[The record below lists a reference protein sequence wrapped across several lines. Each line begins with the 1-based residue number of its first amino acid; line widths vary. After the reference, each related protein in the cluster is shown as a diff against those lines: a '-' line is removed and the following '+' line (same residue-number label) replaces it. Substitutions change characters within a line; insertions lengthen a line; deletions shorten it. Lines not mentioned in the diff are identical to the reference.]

1 MCGIY
6 GMVGAG
12 AETVLP
18 RSSAALLHRG
28 PDGDGGAVRGAG
40 GVGCRRLAIID
51 VAGGAQPLANET
63 ADVIVVCNGEIYNS
77 APLRAALQSRR
88 HRFRTRSDAEVLP
101 HLYEDEGLD
110 FVHALDGMFAL
121 ALWDARRGR
130 LVLAR
135 DRMGEKPLY
144 HATTAAGFLFASE
157 PKALLA
163 SGHAGR
169 EPDWAALAAYLRTG
183 YVPNPAS
190 AFAAVQK
197 LPPGG
202 RLVLERESARA
213 DRYWEV
219 APFLAAPPLPLGLD
233 DAAAELRAHL
243 VRAVRAAL
251 VSDVPLGVFLSGGLD
266 STAVTAVTRSVGGEL
281 NTFALGFAERGF
293 DERDHAALA
302 ARALGTRHHTLTITP
317 SLFLEGVRD
326 LAPLIDEPLPGPAW
340 VPAFLLSRFARS
352 HVKTVLVGEG
362 ADELFAG
369 YPTYPGGALA
379 ARYARLPAA
388 VRRAVAAAAPAL
400 GAPQGNTTVRYLLR
414 RFLEEA
420 DRPAAARHRAWT
432 GCIDAARLVAL
443 ATPGGPLAAPPEP
456 AALPARS
463 AIDAL
468 LALDLTGYLTD
479 DLLPKLDRASMAA
492 SLEGRAPFLDHRLVE
507 FASRLPIE
515 HKVRGLA
522 TKRVLRRAVADL
534 VPPPIRRRVKRGPA
548 PPLRAR
554 HARSPRSRGHPAR
567 GGARA
572 ARGARG
578 APPRQ
583 PPRAVGAHR
592 PAALARGFRRR
603 VSGVRWRGVLAALG
617 ATIGLAGCGGRFP
630 SGWAY
635 VSGVSSSAATVVW
648 TGADGG
654 RASCRGPG
662 GATLGGSARPRG
674 GGLQV
679 VRLEGLAPS
688 TRYVCR
694 LGAAAGTVRFRP

>member
-18 RSSAALLHRG
+18 RMSAALVHRG
-28 PDGDGGAVRGAG
+28 PDGDGWAVRGAG

-63 ADVIVVCNGEIYNS
+63 GDVIVVCNGEIYNS
-77 APLRAALQSRR
+77 APLRSALQSRG

-169 EPDWAALAAYLRTG
+169 EPDWTALAAYLRTG

-190 AFAAVQK
+190 AFAAIQK
-197 LPPGG
+197 VPPGG
-202 RLVLERESARA
+202 RLVLEGESARA

-302 ARALGTRHHTLTITP
+302 ARALGTRHHTLTISP

-326 LAPLIDEPLPGPAW
+326 LTPLIDEPLADPAW
-340 VPAFLLSRFARS
+340 VPTFLLSRFART

-369 YPTYPGGALA
+369 YPTYLGGALA
-379 ARYARLPAA
+379 ARYARLPAG

-400 GAPQGNTTVRYLLR
+400 GAPLGNTTVRYLLR

-420 DRPAAARHRAWT
+420 DRPAPARHRAWT
-432 GCIDAARLVAL
+432 GCVDAARLAAL
-443 ATPGGPLAAPPEP
+443 ATPGGPLALPPEP

-534 VPPPIRRRVKRGPA
+534 VPPPIRRRVKRGLTV
-548 PPLRAR
+548 PLA
-554 HARSPRSRGHPAR
+554 AWLAGPLLPF
-567 GGARA
+567 ARA
-572 ARGARG
+572 TLDRLDPGVIRPEAV
-578 APPRQ
+578 
-583 PPRAVGAHR
+583 RALLEEHVE
-592 PAALARGFRRR
+592 RRR
-603 VSGVRWRGVLAALG
+603 DNRRELWALIVLQLWREGSGVA
-617 ATIGLAGCGGRFP
+617 
-630 SGWAY
+630 
-635 VSGVSSSAATVVW
+635 
-648 TGADGG
+648 
-654 RASCRGPG
+654 
-662 GATLGGSARPRG
+662 
-674 GGLQV
+674 
-679 VRLEGLAPS
+679 
-688 TRYVCR
+688 
-694 LGAAAGTVRFRP
+694 

>member
-6 GMVGAG
+6 GMVGAD
-12 AETVLP
+12 AEAVLP
-18 RSSAALLHRG
+18 RMSATLVHRG
-28 PDGDGGAVRGAG
+28 PDGDGWAVRGAG

-51 VAGGAQPLANET
+51 VAGGAQPLADET
-63 ADVIVVCNGEIYNS
+63 GDVIAVCNGEIYNY
-77 APLRAALQSRR
+77 AALRAGLESRG
-88 HRFRTRSDAEVLP
+88 HRFRTHSDAEVLP
-101 HLYEDEGLD
+101 HLYEERGID
-110 FVHALDGMFAL
+110 FVHPLDGMFGL

-163 SGHAGR
+163 SGHVGR
-169 EPDWAALAAYLRTG
+169 EPDWVALGAYLRTG

-190 AFAAVQK
+190 AFAAVRK

-202 RLVLERESARA
+202 RLVLEGESARA

-219 APFLAAPPLPLGLD
+219 APFLAAPPSPLGLD
-233 DAAAELRAHL
+233 AAAVELRAHL

-281 NTFALGFAERGF
+281 NTFALGFTERGF

-302 ARALGTRHHTLTITP
+302 ARALGTRHHTFTITP

-326 LAPLIDEPLPGPAW
+326 LAPLIDEPLADPAW
-340 VPAFLLSRFARS
+340 VPTFLLSRFART

-369 YPTYPGGALA
+369 YPTYLGGALA
-379 ARYARLPAA
+379 ARYARLPAG

-400 GAPQGNTTVRYLLR
+400 GAPRGNTTLRYLLR

-420 DRPAAARHRAWT
+420 DAPAAARHRAWT
-432 GCIDAARLVAL
+432 GCVDAPRLAAL

-456 AALPARS
+456 ADPPARS

-468 LALDLTGYLTD
+468 LALDLTGYLAD

-492 SLEGRAPFLDHRLVE
+492 SLEGRAPFLDHHLVE
-507 FASRLPIE
+507 FACRLPAE
-515 HKVRGLA
+515 HKLRGLA

-534 VPPPIRRRVKRGPA
+534 VPPPIRRRVKRGLTV
-548 PPLRAR
+548 PLATWL
-554 HARSPRSRGHPAR
+554 AGPLLPF
-567 GGARA
+567 ARA
-572 ARGARG
+572 TLDRLD
-578 APPRQ
+578 
-583 PPRAVGAHR
+583 PRAVR
-592 PAALARGFRRR
+592 PEAVRALLDEHVARRR
-603 VSGVRWRGVLAALG
+603 DNRRELWALIVLQLWREACAVA
-617 ATIGLAGCGGRFP
+617 
-630 SGWAY
+630 
-635 VSGVSSSAATVVW
+635 
-648 TGADGG
+648 
-654 RASCRGPG
+654 
-662 GATLGGSARPRG
+662 
-674 GGLQV
+674 
-679 VRLEGLAPS
+679 
-688 TRYVCR
+688 
-694 LGAAAGTVRFRP
+694 